1 VLEIVNIINLGV
13 TNYTCGQNKLLTL
26 RDFKQFTKRFETL
39 KLKLFYFSMEQIEG
53 NQNKVNR
60 KMIDHQE
67 DYITAREER
76 KRQRKPSTKFRH
88 SDLCNYNRKEKKKK
102 KEKKKS

>member
-1 VLEIVNIINLGV
+1 
-13 TNYTCGQNKLLTL
+13 
-26 RDFKQFTKRFETL
+26 
-39 KLKLFYFSMEQIEG
+39 MEQIEG

-88 SDLCNYNRKEKKKK
+88 QDLCNYNRKEKKKK
-102 KEKKKS
+102 KEKKVINESTRVETCCNQIKRRQARH